1 MDHLKL
7 HHWEEKDGE
16 EKGENEEKEEKEI
29 RKKEENKYDVVS
41 VSCGLVA
48 SILKICTSESK
59 WAFAIMTRP
68 SCIGYQIMTHLN
80 DNQRFAN

>member
-1 MDHLKL
+1 MGRRRRK
-7 HHWEEKDGE
+7 E

-48 SILKICTSESK
+48 SIRYIR
-59 WAFAIMTRP
+59 I
-68 SCIGYQIMTHLN
+68 
-80 DNQRFAN
+80 